1 MFALFCLFYKRNRK
15 FALLDLISYKTTSE
29 FLSSLKKS
37 NMVRSRYFVQGCSN
51 CTNKAA
57 GISLHACES
66 KRQRD
71 LWVCFVRTKRKKIL
85 PLPKARFVVCS
96 AHFEENCFT
105 RAFDPTQRRQI
116 KPGSLPSIW
125 PQLRSHRD
133 TTTQR
138 RVRFICYTIYIFV
151 LVHKM
156 LDILTSQ
163 IQIIIYLQK

>member
-1 MFALFCLFYKRNRK
+1 
-15 FALLDLISYKTTSE
+15 
-29 FLSSLKKS
+29 
-37 NMVRSRYFVQGCSN
+37 MVRSRYFVQGCSN

-125 PQLRSHRD
+125 PQRGVTDKKRYNNTTSCQVHLLYNIHFRSCTQDARYFNIANSNYNLFTKINHKCLSPTSKIFPGK
-133 TTTQR
+133 TT
-138 RVRFICYTIYIFV
+138 
-151 LVHKM
+151 
-156 LDILTSQ
+156 
-163 IQIIIYLQK
+163 